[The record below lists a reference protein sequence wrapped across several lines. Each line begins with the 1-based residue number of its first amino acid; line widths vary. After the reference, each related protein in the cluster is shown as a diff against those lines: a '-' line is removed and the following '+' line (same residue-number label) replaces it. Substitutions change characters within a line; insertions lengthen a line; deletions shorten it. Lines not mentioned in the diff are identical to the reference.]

1 MVMSV
6 VDKILCLRLRLTA
19 IDGPKQNGGGAK
31 ILIFSHF
38 HSLNFVLGLYTCW
51 ENE

>member
-6 VDKILCLRLRLTA
+6 VDKIMCWRLRLTA
-19 IDGPKQNGGGAK
+19 RNKGDGTK